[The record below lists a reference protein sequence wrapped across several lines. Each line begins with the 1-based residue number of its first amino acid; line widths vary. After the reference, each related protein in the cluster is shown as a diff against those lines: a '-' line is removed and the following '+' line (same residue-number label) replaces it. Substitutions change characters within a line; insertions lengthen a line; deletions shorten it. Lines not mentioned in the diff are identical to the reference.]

1 MRRHALVLLAALAAG
16 SSAGVAVHTRTADA
30 GGRPSS
36 GASALQAPVAP
47 AAPAVST
54 APRPAPKPVRRT
66 APTRAASTNA
76 GAPAR
81 LRVERLDLD
90 TRIFAPAGLNRGPA
104 WWPVTG
110 RPGGGDT
117 VAIAGHRTTHT
128 RPFYV
133 LERLRRGDRIQI
145 TYGGQR
151 HTYRV
156 VASRVMSASNLHI
169 ADAVGYERLLLTAC
183 TPRGSAAFR
192 LVVEARPL

>member
-16 SSAGVAVHTRTADA
+16 SSAGVVMHTRTADA

-36 GASALQAPVAP
+36 RVDALTSSV
-47 AAPAVST
+47 AAPAPAITPKRVRLAEPT
-54 APRPAPKPVRRT
+54 AATPVRR
-66 APTRAASTNA
+66 S
-76 GAPAR
+76 GPAR
-81 LRVERLDLD
+81 LRIARLDLD
-90 TRIFAPAGLNRGPA
+90 TRVFVPSKLNRGPA
-104 WWPVTG
+104 WWPITG

-128 RPFYV
+128 RPFYF
-133 LERLRRGDRIQI
+133 LERLRRGDRIQL
-145 TYGGQR
+145 TYGGR
-151 HTYRV
+151 RYAYRV